1 MNENTVQ
8 TVHLGEAHIT
18 IFTLLVLRWDLEQHM
33 PVPLAERPARY
44 AHLFAQPGQV
54 PVRCIHIQ
62 MPGLSLLVDACI
74 PTALVGTEYELPGA
88 PMYPD
93 LIAQLAGAGI
103 AAEDITHVVIT
114 HPHTDHIIGLTMP
127 RDGEFVP
134 CFPRAR
140 HYLGRADWDS
150 PEVQEELDEPGS
162 LAHSTLAVLQR
173 QKLLDLVDGE
183 YDLGHGVRILH
194 TAGETP
200 GHQILRL
207 KAEGQTLYCLG
218 DLYHHP
224 VEIEQPTWMT
234 SWSDP
239 VTMLLSRQRL
249 TQAALAEDAF
259 LVAAHIPTVGRL
271 RATAEGVRWEA
282 RKIES
287 QPDL

>member
-8 TVHLGEAHIT
+8 TLRLGEAHIT
-18 IFTLLVLRWDLEQHM
+18 IFTVLVLRWDLEQHM
-33 PVPLAERPARY
+33 PVPLAERPERY
-44 AHLFAQPGQV
+44 AHLFAHPGQV

-62 MPGLSLLVDACI
+62 KPGLSLLVDACT
-74 PTALVGTEYELPGA
+74 PTALAGTEYELPGA
-88 PMYPD
+88 PKYPD
-93 LIAQLAGAGI
+93 LITQLAGAGI

-114 HPHTDHIIGLTMP
+114 HPHSDHILGLTTQ
-127 RDGEFVP
+127 RNGKFVP

-140 HYLGRADWDS
+140 HYLGRADWES
-150 PEVQEELDEPGS
+150 PDVQEELDEPGS
-162 LAHSTLAVLQR
+162 LTHSTLAVLQR
-173 QKLLDLVDGE
+173 QNLLTLVDGE
-183 YDLGHGVRILH
+183 YDLGHGVRILP

-207 KAEGQTLYCLG
+207 EAGGQTLYCLG

-239 VTMLLSRQRL
+239 VTMLPSRQRF

-271 RATAEGVRWEA
+271 CATAEGVRWEA
-282 RKIES
+282 REIAS
-287 QPDL
+287 GTNL